1 MGGIK
6 TSELNAL
13 ERELLRVTEWN
24 LCVSSLFYNQYPQV
38 WWDANSNDGSATQKH
53 CKNTTHPLYGHMGAT
68 CKLHVLPYLHSCP
81 SRTILHP
88 STPTCAPLPQRF
100 QTRLFKALD
109 LPLLGARGGTG
120 DILDGSPEGSVVSW
134 LGIKGKVAL
143 NSLKSSADHCFLSRV
158 GKADPTQIIAQ
169 SFHDSK
175 SAILEG

>member
-24 LCVSSLFYNQYPQV
+24 LCVSSLFYNQYAQM
-38 WWDANSNDGSATQKH
+38 WWDADSNDGSATQKH
-53 CKNTTHPLYGHMGAT
+53 CKNITHPLYGHTGVT

-81 SRTILHP
+81 SRTILRP
-88 STPTCAPLPQRF
+88 STPTCAPLPPRL
-100 QTRLFKALD
+100 QTQLFKVLN

-120 DILDGSPEGSVVSW
+120 DMWAARQRVGVVSW

-143 NSLKSSADHCFLSRV
+143 NSLW
-158 GKADPTQIIAQ
+158 KALLIIA
-169 SFHDSK
+169 SWV
-175 SAILEG
+175 G